1 MTYFGAVAPANPP
14 RQLGARQELAR
25 SLTRAAAGR
34 MLALLGCASTAG
46 QVNCGVKGEPLFR
59 DLVGALFTEGWI
71 PAGSV
76 LDAGA
81 NDGAEACFYAVRAP
95 ERTIHAVE
103 PLVSNVEHIHRSV
116 ASGVFPRNVQAIR
129 GGLGSTP
136 GWASLGAAVV
146 LDQKNEQLTD
156 GVLKSSSVRP
166 KGTKAFQVYAL
177 DQMFGSGGS
186 WHNERL
192 GFAHLDVEGGEAMVL
207 RGARQTIARHQPI
220 FTTEAFP
227 HSLDAA
233 MVEELLTSLET
244 LGYDTWMVQETCGN
258 PVDCRNLI
266 NLPRSRGITFPQDS
280 AFARAIRSQ
289 MLIPMPNVSAFRQHV
304 FPCCRPGGP
313 CCRHGPGHNTLS
325 ADGCCTKK
333 AVAAA
338 RLADRNKRREP
349 HSPPVLSARAR
360 AHAAA
365 ASKRNAAARH
375 GTSSKRVAHAPH

>member
-1 MTYFGAVAPANPP
+1 
-14 RQLGARQELAR
+14 
-25 SLTRAAAGR
+25 

-81 NDGAEACFYAVRAP
+81 NDGAESCYYAVRAP

-146 LDQKNEQLTD
+146 LDQKNEQLTN
-156 GVLKSSSVRP
+156 GVIKSSSVRP

-233 MVEELLTSLET
+233 MVEELFTSLDT

-304 FPCCRPGGP
+304 FPCCRPGAP

-349 HSPPVLSARAR
+349 HTPPVLSARAR
-360 AHAAA
+360 AHAVA

>member
-1 MTYFGAVAPANPP
+1 
-14 RQLGARQELAR
+14 
-25 SLTRAAAGR
+25 

-192 GFAHLDVEGGEAMVL
+192 GFAHLDVEGRERRLLGHRLVRVTT
-207 RGARQTIARHQPI
+207 RG
-220 FTTEAFP
+220 
-227 HSLDAA
+227 
-233 MVEELLTSLET
+233 
-244 LGYDTWMVQETCGN
+244 
-258 PVDCRNLI
+258 
-266 NLPRSRGITFPQDS
+266 
-280 AFARAIRSQ
+280 
-289 MLIPMPNVSAFRQHV
+289 
-304 FPCCRPGGP
+304 
-313 CCRHGPGHNTLS
+313 
-325 ADGCCTKK
+325 
-333 AVAAA
+333 
-338 RLADRNKRREP
+338 
-349 HSPPVLSARAR
+349 
-360 AHAAA
+360 
-365 ASKRNAAARH
+365 
-375 GTSSKRVAHAPH
+375 